1 MATDARSLVGSTG
14 RRSPSRAVRSELGQL
29 AFLAPTLVLLCL
41 LFVAPIAFGVWSS
54 FIPEQAATG
63 VGLGNYSALFGSSGF
78 WHAAVVSIGLTVAIV
93 AGTYCLGLVAALLL
107 DRKSPGR
114 GVLGAVFAVPWAI
127 PYVAAAM
134 VWAWMLD
141 YQYGI
146 VNYLVTVLHIS
157 DQPIGWLTD
166 SKLALVSVALVEIW
180 KLFPLSMV
188 MLLAGLKGIPRE
200 LIEAA
205 TVDGARSLAIFRHIT
220 LPGLRPVSTVLLLI
234 LTIWVFGRAFTG
246 IWVLT
251 GGGPV
256 DATTTL
262 VILLYKTGFQ
272 QFHVHLGAALGTV
285 MLVISCCFTVLY
297 ARFVLLREE
306 A

>member
-1 MATDARSLVGSTG
+1 MIPTRVVTRAAYQPDLVGS
-14 RRSPSRAVRSELGQL
+14 
-29 AFLAPTLVLLCL
+29 
-41 LFVAPIAFGVWSS
+41 GVWTSFFSEQDSS
-54 FIPEQAATG
+54 WA
-63 VGLGNYSALFGSSGF
+63 GLANYGTLLGSTQF
-78 WHAAVVSIGLTVAIV
+78 WHAAVVSVGLTVAII
-93 AGTYCLGLVAALLL
+93 AGTYCLGLLAALLL
-107 DRKSPGR
+107 DRRSPGR
-114 GVLGAVFAVPWAI
+114 GVLGALFAIPWAI

-141 YQYGI
+141 YQYGV
-146 VNYLVTVLHIS
+146 VNYLVAVLHIS
-157 DQPIGWLTD
+157 DQPIGSLTD
-166 SKLALVSVALVEIW
+166 SKLALVSVTVVEVW

-200 LIEAA
+200 LVEAA
-205 TVDGARSLAIFRHIT
+205 TVDGARSLAILRYVT

-246 IWVLT
+246 TWVLT

-272 QFHVHLGAALGTV
+272 QFHVHLGAALGNI
-285 MLVISCCFTVLY
+285 MLIVSCPFTVLY
-297 ARFVLLREE
+297 ARFVLLRE